1 MGEARFVVAQV
12 TQPETGLCACI
23 LHREAPAL
31 SGQVETVQEL
41 CEKMDGG
48 EVDASEAKML
58 PCGYVSS
65 VHFSTVGIKCSNV
78 GLFFRFARVLNLKC
92 VTLLSSCVSSQ
103 VL

>member
-1 MGEARFVVAQV
+1 MVARV

-58 PCGYVSS
+58 PCGYVPQ
-65 VHFSTVGIKCSNV
+65 C
-78 GLFFRFARVLNLKC
+78 L
-92 VTLLSSCVSSQ
+92 LLSLSVSQCVLVSLS
-103 VL
+103 VSLGLVHVCTVVPEY

>member
-65 VHFSTVGIKCSNV
+65 VSLSVSLGLVHFRVQ
-78 GLFFRFARVLNLKC
+78 LVLN
-92 VTLLSSCVSSQ
+92 VQMSVYFSG
-103 VL
+103 

>member
-65 VHFSTVGIKCSNV
+65 VS
-78 GLFFRFARVLNLKC
+78 
-92 VTLLSSCVSSQ
+92 LSVSQCVSRLSPF
-103 VL
+103 